1 MTHKDRIFVNAI
13 RGLSEL
19 QLDDG
24 AKVDDVV
31 NTGTHTAQVRVLE
44 PLGGGSPNN
53 RVRYFT
59 VKVSESQ

>member
-13 RGLSEL
+13 RDLATL

-24 AKVDDVV
+24 ARIDDVI

-44 PLGGGSPNN
+44 PLGGSSHSN
-53 RVRYFT
+53 RVRYFI